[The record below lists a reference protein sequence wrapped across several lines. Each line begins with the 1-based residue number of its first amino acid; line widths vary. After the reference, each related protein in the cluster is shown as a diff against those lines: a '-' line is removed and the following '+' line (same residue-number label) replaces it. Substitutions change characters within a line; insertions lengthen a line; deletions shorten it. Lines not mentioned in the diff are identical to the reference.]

1 MEEQALRDAEQE
13 KEHAIRDAKVSTLVE
28 RAREEMKNGQYDEAL
43 RQVEAIYA
51 LDPGN
56 QEARTLEM
64 KILSARSPQD
74 DAQAMSEQRS
84 AQQESWI
91 REEAQKEQ
99 DAVATRDQL
108 RRESFNTYRGMLKQA
123 WISGQPTKEERS
135 MLEVVRMS
143 LGISDEEHTAAEREV
158 QRETYGDALHLAWT
172 SGVLSGD
179 DSSAL
184 ENLRKLF
191 GICTDEQRAM
201 EAEILSEFR
210 GKGDGF

>member
-1 MEEQALRDAEQE
+1 MML
-13 KEHAIRDAKVSTLVE
+13 
-28 RAREEMKNGQYDEAL
+28 
-43 RQVEAIYA
+43 
-51 LDPGN
+51 
-56 QEARTLEM
+56 
-64 KILSARSPQD
+64 
-74 DAQAMSEQRS
+74 EQRS
-84 AQQESWI
+84 ANRSPVFERTHS
-91 REEAQKEQ
+91 KEQ
-99 DAVATRDQL
+99 DAVTTRDQL

-158 QRETYGDALHLAWT
+158 QREAYGDALHLAWT